1 MFASNLEQSSL
12 RALCLG
18 IHEIHD
24 RALILANY
32 SGVWFGD
39 KVPYR
44 RRMPVIPASHP
55 ITIIQTLL
63 HHGPF
68 ATRRHDE
75 TVEVNLKPVGD
86 RIVVD
91 ARCESA
97 GADQG
102 VAIEAASISNQSQLG
117 RCVSRELSATTAYV
131 YAEFSRAWR

>member
-1 MFASNLEQSSL
+1 MLMWMSSIHLKQSSFIAHFL
-12 RALCLG
+12 A
-18 IHEIHD
+18 IHNIHD

-75 TVEVNLKPVGD
+75 TVKVNLKPVGD

-102 VAIEAASISNQSQLG
+102 VAIEAA
-117 RCVSRELSATTAYV
+117 
-131 YAEFSRAWR
+131 